1 MYSRYQAAVGVL
13 IDIGSNFAGIEALAL
28 PIGPAAVLVSFLA

>member
-1 MYSRYQAAVGVL
+1 MYSRCQAGVGVL
-13 IDIGSNFAGIEALAL
+13 IDIGSDFAGIEALAL